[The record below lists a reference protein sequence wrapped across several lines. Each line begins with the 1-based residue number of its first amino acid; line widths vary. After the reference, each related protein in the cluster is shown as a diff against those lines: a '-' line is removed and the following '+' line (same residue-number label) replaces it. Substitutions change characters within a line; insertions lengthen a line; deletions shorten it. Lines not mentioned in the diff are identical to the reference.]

1 MVQTMIIY
9 LITNVANGKQY
20 VGQTRSTISRRM
32 AQHRHR
38 AATGCHYAL
47 HSAIRKYG
55 CGYFRIDVLAK
66 AETLDELNALERKF
80 IERIRTVSPNGY
92 NLTTGGENYVRSAET
107 RRKISNAMKGTQ
119 RCKGRVV
126 SAEQRAK
133 TSLSLM
139 GHPVSAN
146 VMDHLARLNANRVRK
161 YATPAEARAAKNE
174 QQREHR
180 KQVKQYATV

>member
-1 MVQTMIIY
+1 MMIY
-9 LITNVANGKQY
+9 LITNVANGKRY
-20 VGQTRSTISRRM
+20 VGQTRNTISRRM
-32 AQHRHR
+32 AQHKHR
-38 AATGCHYAL
+38 AATGCPYAL
-47 HSAIRKYG
+47 HAAIRKYG
-55 CGYFRIDVLAK
+55 WDYFRTDVLAK
-66 AETLDELNALERKF
+66 AETQDELNALEREF
-80 IERIRTVSPNGY
+80 IESIRTISPNGY
-92 NLTTGGENYVRSAET
+92 NLTTGGENYVRSDET
-107 RRKISNAMKGTQ
+107 RRKISTAMKGTQ

-139 GHPVSAN
+139 GHTVSAK
-146 VMDHLARLNANRVRK
+146 VMANLARMNANRACK

>member
-1 MVQTMIIY
+1 V
-9 LITNVANGKQY
+9 
-20 VGQTRSTISRRM
+20 
-32 AQHRHR
+32 
-38 AATGCHYAL
+38 
-47 HSAIRKYG
+47 KY
-55 CGYFRIDVLAK
+55 I
-66 AETLDELNALERKF
+66 NP
-80 IERIRTVSPNGY
+80 IESIRTISPNGY
-92 NLTTGGENYVRSAET
+92 NLTTGGENYVRSDET
-107 RRKISNAMKGTQ
+107 RRKISTAMKGTQ

-139 GHPVSAN
+139 GHTVSAK
-146 VMDHLARLNANRVRK
+146 VMANLARMNANRACK